1 LEQLERIATA
11 EARIDNLIDWQ
22 NTQNGCLRRMENKV
36 DSLHKLI
43 IGLMGGMITSLVL
56 LALNLILKN

>member
-1 LEQLERIATA
+1 MEQLERIATA